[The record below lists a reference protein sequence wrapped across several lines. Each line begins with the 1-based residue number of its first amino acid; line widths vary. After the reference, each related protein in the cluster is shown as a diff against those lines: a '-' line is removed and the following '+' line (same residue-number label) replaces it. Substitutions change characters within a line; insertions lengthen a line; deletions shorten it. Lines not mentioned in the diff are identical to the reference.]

1 MVLWVGDDTNTPSII
16 LAYMKFQCSQV
27 SYFKTEIILLVAQI
41 TTCWSHRI
49 DWDSWMMHFIC
60 TFHQTFNKGLI
71 PENSFKNSIKI
82 ALFIFAII
90 QEYHDNLTHFRG
102 SKSVWNTYFG
112 WQRQQQHRD
121 LQLEHDAARKYRVS
135 REIVPTNILAY
146 QL

>member
-27 SYFKTEIILLVAQI
+27 SYFKTEKILLVAQI

-82 ALFIFAII
+82 ALFIFAMIFKNI
-90 QEYHDNLTHFRG
+90 TTIWRILEGQNRFEIHILVDKGNNNIVTFNSSMMPLG
-102 SKSVWNTYFG
+102 NTECPG
-112 WQRQQQHRD
+112 
-121 LQLEHDAARKYRVS
+121 K
-135 REIVPTNILAY
+135 
-146 QL
+146 